1 MEATRPEHP
10 TSADPSIG
18 WRRAFATA
26 GLLLLLGA
34 GAVVGGHRLASSALI
49 DVGPTDETYAEGF
62 RDIERDGPVYFRWS
76 SVPSSRIT
84 LPLRACG
91 PGMVRMRLRRHFA
104 DPAMLSVSLSG
115 LTIGQKA
122 VAARTDHPYEV
133 VTFPYS
139 QVSCDA
145 LTNVLLESSVENA
158 RPLGVAVDWVEVSS
172 SEGFRASSATVVQG
186 AALAGLAGL
195 GLLVTGGSSVVALSA
210 GALTSA
216 GLLAAFSSEPVVA
229 ERVLRGCLYASIL
242 VACFGFAI
250 ARLAGLRGMS
260 SRQRS
265 VLFGITLGAVLLRGA
280 FLHPQA
286 FYPDYRVHALVQQTL
301 SRVGLPAFLEQ
312 LFEIQY
318 ARSLGLQQAAQNW
331 YPFPY
336 PPGSYILTSGVARLF
351 ELGSMDASIVAA
363 IAFGSLIPVL
373 TAALAV
379 ALGLGES
386 IALWGAFYVALQ
398 PLLIRRMALGYFPG
412 IAGQFVDAVT
422 VLLFVNAL
430 GARRGNVKAL
440 LAVSVSMTGA
450 FLVYT
455 QSVANFG
462 LLIAGLLTLEAVR
475 PSLGGRPAALRI
487 ALAGALALSASVGCF
502 YFRYFPVFENAAS
515 HQPQPEAHVLDRLEQ
530 LRKNASLDSAVA
542 DEDVNDP
549 WSGPTLNPARGVSRL
564 GSRLWRFNGPFVLAI
579 LAGLW
584 LLLSRASAATRNL
597 LLAWSAVSVW
607 ISVLAAGLPSPNG
620 FQHLK
625 DLEFVAPLLA
635 VSTGILT
642 ARLMQWRPAAAA
654 LLASA
659 WILYS
664 GVAFA
669 QEWSARLLPIFDH

>member
-1 MEATRPEHP
+1 
-10 TSADPSIG
+10 
-18 WRRAFATA
+18 
-26 GLLLLLGA
+26 
-34 GAVVGGHRLASSALI
+34 
-49 DVGPTDETYAEGF
+49 
-62 RDIERDGPVYFRWS
+62 
-76 SVPSSRIT
+76 
-84 LPLRACG
+84 
-91 PGMVRMRLRRHFA
+91 
-104 DPAMLSVSLSG
+104 
-115 LTIGQKA
+115 
-122 VAARTDHPYEV
+122 
-133 VTFPYS
+133 
-139 QVSCDA
+139 
-145 LTNVLLESSVENA
+145 
-158 RPLGVAVDWVEVSS
+158 
-172 SEGFRASSATVVQG
+172 
-186 AALAGLAGL
+186 
-195 GLLVTGGSSVVALSA
+195 
-210 GALTSA
+210 
-216 GLLAAFSSEPVVA
+216 
-229 ERVLRGCLYASIL
+229 
-242 VACFGFAI
+242 
-250 ARLAGLRGMS
+250 
-260 SRQRS
+260 
-265 VLFGITLGAVLLRGA
+265 
-280 FLHPQA
+280 
-286 FYPDYRVHALVQQTL
+286 
-301 SRVGLPAFLEQ
+301 
-312 LFEIQY
+312 
-318 ARSLGLQQAAQNW
+318 
-331 YPFPY
+331 
-336 PPGSYILTSGVARLF
+336 
-351 ELGSMDASIVAA
+351 MDASIVAA

-462 LLIAGLLTLEAVR
+462 LLIAGLLTLETVR

-515 HQPQPEAHVLDRLEQ
+515 HQPQPEARVLDRLEQ

-549 WSGPTLNPARGVSRL
+549 WSGPTLNPARGVGRL